1 MASSDSRR
9 RAWRVVVL
17 FGLVSLFA
25 DMTYEGARSIIGP
38 YLGVLGASAVVVAAL
53 AGLGE
58 WLSHGLRL
66 LSGYW
71 SDRTRAYWAFTLLG
85 YGLNLLAVP
94 LLALTRTWPAA
105 AVLVLV
111 ERMGKALRA
120 PARDAL
126 LSRATKEVGH
136 GRGFGLHEALD
147 QVGAMLGPLLVAGV
161 LWARGE
167 MRLAFAAL
175 ALPAGVALT
184 LLLLARWTYPETPK
198 RAYPSRDELPGGTAL
213 PGAFWRYLGAS
224 ALLAAGFVDFPLMAY
239 AFTQPGKMA
248 VLSAPL
254 LYMLAMG
261 VDAVAALIFGR
272 LYDRHGLRVMAGA
285 IALALP
291 APALVLLTARPVWA
305 ILGAAL
311 WGVGMGAQESVM
323 RAGVAALTPE
333 DRRATAYGLFN
344 TGYGLAWFLGS
355 AVVGGLLDWHPGAA
369 VLVATALQTLALAAF
384 ARWRDG

>member
-85 YGLNLLAVP
+85 YGVNLLAVP

-105 AVLVLV
+105 AVLVFV

-126 LSRATKEVGH
+126 LSWATKEVGH

-198 RAYPSRDELPGGTAL
+198 RARPGRDGLLGRTAL
-213 PGAFWRYLGAS
+213 PGAFWRHLGAS

-272 LYDRHGLRVMAGA
+272 LYDRKGLRVMAGA

-344 TGYGLAWFLGS
+344 TGYGLAWFVGS

-369 VLVATALQTLALAAF
+369 VLVATALQTLALVVF